1 VKKVLIVGSTGF
13 IGCYLSKYLSSCY
26 VVSCIDKNNVDV
38 LNTNHL
44 STYLKQNKFNAVINC
59 LTFGGKEDVNS
70 FDSKFVEKN
79 FTLFYNFYINSEHY
93 NLFVNIGSGA
103 EFDKT
108 TNIDLVKEN
117 EIFSKH
123 PKEAYGFLK
132 NSLARIINNQEK
144 FTTLRL
150 FGCFGKEEPSMRLL
164 KRYQQQHLLIAD
176 RYFDFFSV
184 QDFAKVVKH
193 VVDNNLDG
201 VDINCVY
208 PDKIKISEF
217 LSSYDT
223 INKRQSNFTITSLDD
238 KNYTGDSSLL
248 SALGV
253 KLDGLDYGLG
263 NYNV

>member
-1 VKKVLIVGSTGF
+1 MKKVLIVGSTGF
-13 IGCYLSKYLSSCY
+13 VGSYLLKQFSNYYS
-26 VVSCIDKNNVDV
+26 VDCIDKNSINVLDKDQ
-38 LNTNHL
+38 L
-44 STYLKQNKFNAVINC
+44 SSYLKHKKFNTIINC

-79 FTLFYNFYINSEHY
+79 FTLFYNFYINFEHY
-93 NLFVNIGSGA
+93 DLFVNIGSGA

-108 TNIDLVKEN
+108 TNIDMVQEN
-117 EIFSKH
+117 DIFCRY
-123 PKEAYGFLK
+123 PKEAYGFFK
-132 NSLARIINNQEK
+132 NSLARIINKQKK

-150 FGCFGKEEPSMRLL
+150 FGCFGKDEPGIRLL
-164 KRYQQQHLLIAD
+164 KRYQQQHLQISD

-208 PDKIKISEF
+208 PEKIKISEF
-217 LSSYDT
+217 LSLYDT

-238 KNYTGDSSLL
+238 RNYTGDSSLL
-248 SALGV
+248 SALEV
-253 KLDGLDYGLG
+253 KLDGLEYGLG
-263 NYNV
+263 IYNV